1 MVPHWWLQS
10 WFSDGAPMAA
20 SPTLR
25 PIPGGRQVPEDGG
38 VKGRDFGCS
47 TLWLFHTLSYCLTW
61 QNGCLQSLDEN
72 ISVNLI
78 HLNYSEDIHRR
89 QRTGR
94 LSRTWWHFPMLCSSI
109 NWVEMSGS
117 PKIQTLHWSLIV
129 FDVLNSESTMAL
141 EIPISDFL
149 GKAFLCYA
157 QASTEWKW
165 VGRQRSRHCLA
176 EKKKKKDIV
185 WPRRRTPLTHLV
197 KFSPAWHHTMFS
209 CSCFSILYW
218 AQKHI
223 FPCYMINITIG
234 IYWIMVSWTSTTH
247 PFRWV
252 FPLMTFRHTM
262 FGALSDFT
270 SDTLHCEKKN
280 LAQFGKMS
288 GPE

>member
-1 MVPHWWLQS
+1 MVCRCVPVWVILAVSLTTDTLMILLQHLDETWTIPGWYQGGSCLLIWLEAGSRMFSDGALTALKLALGWSLNGFESVSRMVPQYGSWMVPHWWLQS

-176 EKKKKKDIV
+176 TTKKKKDIV
-185 WPRRRTPLTHLV
+185 WPRRHTPL
-197 KFSPAWHHTMFS
+197 SP
-209 CSCFSILYW
+209 
-218 AQKHI
+218 
-223 FPCYMINITIG
+223 G
-234 IYWIMVSWTSTTH
+234 
-247 PFRWV
+247 R
-252 FPLMTFRHTM
+252 
-262 FGALSDFT
+262 
-270 SDTLHCEKKN
+270 
-280 LAQFGKMS
+280 
-288 GPE
+288 